1 MLFSFLNILA
11 NNFLPIIRAL
21 GVLMNPY
28 EIIADRLSKADSLDE
43 LTKGLEHL
51 LSGGYAVWE
60 DGELYSIRQLVAKV
74 NGLKIEIY
82 SNEHPPP
89 HFHIKG
95 GGINASFSI
104 LDCQHLE
111 GEVGSREKA
120 LIEWWHSKG
129 KNKLIEIWNKTRPS
143 DCPVGPINT

>member
-1 MLFSFLNILA
+1 MPFSKPHYFIGDET
-11 NNFLPIIRAL
+11 IRY
-21 GVLMNPY
+21 VY
-28 EIIADRLSKADSLDE
+28 ELIARKLKNADSLEE

-51 LSGGYAVWE
+51 LNGGYAIWE

-95 GGINASFSI
+95 GNINAAFSI
-104 LDCQHLE
+104 IDCEQLE
-111 GEVGSREKA
+111 GKVSRREKE
-120 LIEWWHSKG
+120 LIKWWHKQG
-129 KNKLIEIWNKTRPS
+129 KDRLIDIWNSTRPTN
-143 DCPVGPINT
+143 CPVGEITS